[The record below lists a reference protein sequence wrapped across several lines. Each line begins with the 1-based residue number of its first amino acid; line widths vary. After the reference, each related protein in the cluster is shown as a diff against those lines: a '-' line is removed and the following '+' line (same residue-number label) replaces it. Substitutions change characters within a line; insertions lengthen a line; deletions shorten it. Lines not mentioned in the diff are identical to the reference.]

1 MKIST
6 SYPYPVLYMNNDDYQ
21 KTSFSTK
28 IDVKE
33 EFGEV
38 KIEAQFYLDNPEMK
52 RLIENHS
59 CAYLIH
65 VEPEFDSLRP
75 ILGK

>member
-52 RLIENHS
+52 RLIES
-59 CAYLIH
+59 
-65 VEPEFDSLRP
+65 
-75 ILGK
+75 